1 MTPQEIDAKIRE
13 FFDDNYELLALE
25 SGHKVTEDV
34 KRLALQQVLFYYK
47 KMRRV
52 AEKVTDTEV
61 RLTLPSQTT
70 PQGRPFTIEGIVD
83 IVREEE
89 ETWMYD
95 IKTHD
100 PEFVIANRHF
110 YEKQLNVY
118 AYIWKGLRGQPLD
131 QTAIISTDFPV
142 ELKIAMRENDAFRIS
157 EAVERWNPE
166 ILIPYHPEHVEETI
180 RDFANTVD
188 CIENH
193 EFAPPSPEKLDEK
206 LPGSNSR
213 FGRRICRRCDARFSC
228 NSYRQYIFKSGSIL
242 QADYQKFISDLAD
255 DADQED
261 WLNGNLQS
269 TTYQQR
275 NID

>member
-1 MTPQEIDAKIRE
+1 MTTSEVEEKIRE
-13 FFDDNYELLALE
+13 YFEDNYELLALE
-25 SGHKVTEDV
+25 SGHTVTEDV

-47 KMRRV
+47 KMRHV
-52 AEKVTDTEV
+52 AERVTDTEV
-61 RLTLPSQTT
+61 RLTLPNQKTAK
-70 PQGRPFTIEGIVD
+70 GRTFTIEGIVD
-83 IVREEE
+83 IVREGD

-100 PEFVIANRHF
+100 PEFVQANRAF

-118 AYIWKGLRGQPLD
+118 GYIWQGLRGQPLD
-131 QTAIISTDFPV
+131 HTAVISTDFPPD
-142 ELKIAMRENDAFRIS
+142 LKDAMRENDAFRIN

-166 ILIPYHPEHVEETI
+166 INIPYHPEHVEETI

-193 EFAPPSPEKLDEK
+193 EFAPPPPERLEEKLA
-206 LPGSNSR
+206 GSNSR

-228 NSYRQYIFKSGSIL
+228 NSFRAYIFKGGTAL
-242 QADYQKFISDLAD
+242 QSDYQKFITDLAD

-261 WLNGNLQS
+261 WINANLQS
-269 TTYQQR
+269 PNFGNR
-275 NID
+275 ND